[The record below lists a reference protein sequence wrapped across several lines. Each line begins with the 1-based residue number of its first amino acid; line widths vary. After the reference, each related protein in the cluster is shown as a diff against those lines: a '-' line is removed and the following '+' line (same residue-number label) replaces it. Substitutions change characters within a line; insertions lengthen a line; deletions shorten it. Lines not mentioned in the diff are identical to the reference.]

1 MDQKQLQDYLD
12 QLNAAIDKSGAPD
25 ADKQQLNE
33 LIDTIEQQL
42 DDPLLAEDSDNLA
55 DQVDVLVAQ
64 FESEHPT
71 IAGILNNIMMT
82 LSSMG
87 V

>member
-12 QLNAAIDKSGAPD
+12 QLNTAIDKSGAPE
-25 ADKQQLNE
+25 ADKAQLNE
-33 LIDTIEQQL
+33 LIETIEQQL

-55 DQVDVLVAQ
+55 DQVDVMVAQ

-71 IAGILNNIMMT
+71 IAGILNNIMVT